1 MLSCTGKDEQGRN
14 RVLHGCM
21 KNKGSLCESNATSYT
36 LPREK
41 NERGY
46 TETYTAPASMVH

>member
-21 KNKGSLCESNATSYT
+21 KNKGSLCESNATSYA

-46 TETYTAPASMVH
+46 IETYTAPASMVH